1 MQSYQKGGFEVRV
14 SELIEK
20 LSRLPQS
27 YEVYIEGSKDENLY
41 ILNSFETDD
50 RNNVIVIKR

>member
-1 MQSYQKGGFEVRV
+1 VRV

-27 YEVYIEGSKDENLY
+27 YEVYIEGSKDESLY